1 MKIDLEKVQNI
12 LSWIKE
18 QIFLDSISGSAKN
31 RKVKRGEIYICN
43 FGYGV
48 GSEIQKERPCV
59 IIQNDIR
66 NFNSGTVIVAP
77 ITHTN
82 KSLPCMSPITTQY
95 NSDNTILIDGFVNLS
110 HIQTV
115 SKSRLGN
122 FISRLPTF
130 DIKKINL
137 AILDATGLM
146 SEFKNYQQKL
156 DDKLFFIEK
165 IKSERNKAQDD
176 LNAIFSL
183 ANVKNID
190 EFKIFFKNSLHN
202 PKNLV

>member
-1 MKIDLEKVQNI
+1 MKVDLEKIQNI

-18 QIFLDSISGSAKN
+18 QIFLDSISSTAKS

-82 KSLPCMSPITTQY
+82 KPLPCMASITTQY
-95 NSDNTILIDGFVNLS
+95 KADNTILVDGFVNLS

-122 FISRLPTF
+122 FISKLPTS

-137 AILDATGLM
+137 SILDTTGLIH
-146 SEFKNYQQKL
+146 EFNNYQRKL

-165 IKSERNKAQDD
+165 IKLERNKAQDD
-176 LNAIFSL
+176 LNTIFSL

-202 PKNLV
+202 PKNLI

>member
-1 MKIDLEKVQNI
+1 MKVDLEKIQNI
-12 LSWIKE
+12 LSWTKE
-18 QIFLDSISGSAKN
+18 QIFLDSISSTAKS

-82 KSLPCMSPITTQY
+82 KPLPCMVSITTQY
-95 NSDNTILIDGFVNLS
+95 KDNNTILIDGFVNLS

-122 FISRLPTF
+122 FISKLPSSY
-130 DIKKINL
+130 IKKINL
-137 AILDATGLM
+137 SILDTTGLIR
-146 SEFKNYQQKL
+146 EFKNYQQKL

-176 LNAIFSL
+176 LNTIFSL

-202 PKNLV
+202 PKNLI